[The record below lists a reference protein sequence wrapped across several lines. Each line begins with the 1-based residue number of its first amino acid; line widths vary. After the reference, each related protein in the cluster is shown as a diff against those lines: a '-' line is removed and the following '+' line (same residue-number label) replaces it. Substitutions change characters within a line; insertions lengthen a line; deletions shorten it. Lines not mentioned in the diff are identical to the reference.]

1 MKWILP
7 AVLILSIG
15 LAILFRVVL
24 PFGNVFNDGVQLNTP
39 DGYLM
44 VRYADCWPDIPK
56 YDYFLDYFEGSR
68 VTITVWP
75 TVIAIVAR
83 LTGLTNME
91 SAAVLPPLLFLLT
104 LIPVYVIGR
113 TLFNKWTAVGAV
125 AIFCLLPGDLLNRT
139 MLGAADYHAWEIF
152 LAANVMSLV
161 ILAIYNYKDVVHCVA
176 YSVSA
181 VVLWLVYWASWPGAL
196 WLVFVL
202 GIAFAVW
209 LYVTTKRRVLWI
221 LYTAVLVWIAGMVF
235 YFMPVKAMFY
245 LNEMIKMFSL
255 NLGATVTEEMSL
267 FFSFGKFDLNTSWLY
282 FGVTL
287 YFALIGLG
295 WMVYRY
301 VKERKAVDLVFLIWT
316 LVSLAMMICR
326 RRYDYYFAIN
336 AAIVASFVMVA
347 VAQYLSISKANKIK
361 IAVVVLMAVCLPLI
375 RADVYISTADTYMSQ
390 GWRDATQFLRAEKEK
405 YDMKQYPYTMKI
417 MGVEVFN
424 WVSYNVERLDSYYTG
439 DKYNYGVFSW
449 WDYGYWIIEESHLPT
464 YCEGSERDL
473 EGSILVATDP
483 ERALASLRTLKMRY
497 VVVGQEMLTTKWY
510 PISKGKIAP
519 ALEMSVTYGTSLPWG
534 TVRQEDTLVYKLV
547 NAEEVQGFKR
557 VFLSENVTVYEVM
570 K

>member
-1 MKWILP
+1 MKWIVP
-7 AVLILSIG
+7 VVLTLSIA

-56 YDYFLDYFEGSR
+56 YDYFLDYPVGSN
-68 VTITVWP
+68 VSITVWP

-83 LTGLTNME
+83 LTGMTNME

-104 LIPVYVIGR
+104 LIPLYVIGR
-113 TLFNKWTAVGAV
+113 TLFNKWVAVGAV
-125 AIFCLLPGDLLNRT
+125 AIFCLLPGELLNRT

-152 LAANVMSLV
+152 LVANVMTLV
-161 ILAIYNYKDVVHCVA
+161 ILAIYNRKDVVHCVA

-181 VVLWLVYWASWPGAL
+181 AVLWLVYWASWPGAL

-202 GIAFAVW
+202 GIAFVVW
-209 LYVTTKRRVLWI
+209 LYVTTKKRVLWI
-221 LYTAVLVWIAGMVF
+221 LYTAVLVWIVGMVF
-235 YFMPVKAMFY
+235 YFMPGKAMFY
-245 LNEMIKMFSL
+245 LNEMVKMFSL

-282 FGVTL
+282 FGVTF
-287 YFALIGLG
+287 YFVLVGLG

-301 VKERKAVDLVFLIWT
+301 IKNRKPEDLVFLIWT
-316 LVSLAMMICR
+316 LISLAMMICR

-336 AAIVASFVMVA
+336 AAIIASFVMVS
-347 VAQYLSISKANKIK
+347 VAQYLSISKSNKIK

-375 RADVYISTADTYMSQ
+375 RADVYISTADTYMPQ
-390 GWRDATQFLRAEKEK
+390 GWRDATHFLYGEKV
-405 YDMKQYPYTMKI
+405 KQDKSEYTFNFG
-417 MGVEVFN
+417 GVECFN
-424 WVSYNVERLDSYYTG
+424 SISYMGERQDAYYVG
-439 DKYNYGVFSW
+439 NIYKFGVFSW

-464 YCEGSERDL
+464 YCEGSERDM
-473 EGSILVATDP
+473 EGSILVCPDP
-483 ERALASLRTLKMRY
+483 EKALASLRALKMRY
-497 VVVGQEMLTTKWY
+497 VVVDHEMLMSKWY
-510 PISKGKIAP
+510 PISKGRAVEK
-519 ALEMSVTYGTSLPWG
+519 EK
-534 TVRQEDTLVYKLV
+534 TLVYKLCK
-547 NAEEVQGFKR
+547 EEEIMGFKR
-557 VFLSENVTVYEVM
+557 VFVSENVTVYEVM

>member
-1 MKWILP
+1 MKWIAP
-7 AVLILSIG
+7 SVLILSIA

-56 YDYFLDYFEGSR
+56 YDYFLDYPIGSN
-68 VTITVWP
+68 VSIVVWP
-75 TVIAIVAR
+75 TVIAIVAK
-83 LTGLTNME
+83 LTGMTNME

-104 LIPVYVIGR
+104 LIPLYVIGR
-113 TLFNKWTAVGAV
+113 TLFNKWVAVGAV
-125 AIFCLLPGDLLNRT
+125 AIFCLLPGELLNRT

-152 LAANVMSLV
+152 LVAYVMSLV
-161 ILAIYNYKDVVHCVA
+161 ILAIYNRKDVVHCVA

-181 VVLWLVYWASWPGAL
+181 AVLWLVYWASWPGAL
-196 WLVFVL
+196 WLVLVV
-202 GIAFAVW
+202 GVAFIVW
-209 LYVTTKRRVLWI
+209 LYVTTKKRVLWI

-245 LNEMIKMFSL
+245 LNEMVKMFSL
-255 NLGATVTEEMSL
+255 NLGAMVTEEMSL

-282 FGVTL
+282 FGVTF
-287 YFALIGLG
+287 YFVLIGLG
-295 WMVYRY
+295 WLAYRY
-301 VKERKAVDLVFLIWT
+301 FKQRKPEDLVFLIWT
-316 LVSLAMMICR
+316 LISLAMMICR

-336 AAIVASFVMVA
+336 AAIIASFVMVS

-375 RADVYISTADTYMSQ
+375 RADVYISTADTYMPKD
-390 GWRDATQFLRAEKEK
+390 WRNATQFLNRYGYEQAYVTGAK
-405 YDMKQYPYTMKI
+405 
-417 MGVEVFN
+417 VEFA
-424 WVSYNVERLDSYYTG
+424 
-439 DKYNYGVFSW
+439 VFSW

-473 EGSILVATDP
+473 EGSILVCPDP
-483 ERALASLRTLKMRY
+483 EKALASLRALKMRF
-497 VVVGQEMLTTKWY
+497 VVVDHEMLMSKWF
-510 PISKGKIAP
+510 PISKGRAVEK
-519 ALEMSVTYGTSLPWG
+519 EK
-534 TVRQEDTLVYKLV
+534 TLVYKLC
-547 NAEEVQGFKR
+547 NEEEVMGFKR
-557 VFLSENVTVYEVM
+557 VFVSENVTVYEVM